1 MKGKMLCV
9 IYCVLSNL
17 TVILFETTVLWL
29 HPGEGTAQINGAEE
43 EMDGGTKAAAAS
55 AADAGSP
62 PAPARCGAGKMCSR
76 GRAWIPSP
84 PLRRCLLT
92 HKFILSRGSL
102 GRGSAVVRL
111 LSSPRAGKRLLPQ
124 VGGGA
129 RALTAQLTHE
139 Q

>member
-29 HPGEGTAQINGAEE
+29 HPGEGTARIDGAEE

-62 PAPARCGAGKMCSR
+62 SAPARCGAGKICSR
-76 GRAWIPSP
+76 GCAWIPSP
-84 PLRRCLLT
+84 LLRRCLLT
-92 HKFILSRGSL
+92 HKFRLPRGSL
-102 GRGSAVVRL
+102 GCGSAVVRL
-111 LSSPRAGKRLLPQ
+111 LSSSRTGKRVLPQ
-124 VGGGA
+124 AGGGA
-129 RALTAQLTHE
+129 GALTAQLTHE